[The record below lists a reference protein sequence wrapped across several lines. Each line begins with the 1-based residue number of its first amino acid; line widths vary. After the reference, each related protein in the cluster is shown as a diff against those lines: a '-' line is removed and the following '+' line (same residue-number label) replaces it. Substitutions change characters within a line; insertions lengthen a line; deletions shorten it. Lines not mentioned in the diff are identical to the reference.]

1 MLPSLEDA
9 EERRVCVSRCAA
21 VTMVVEGDDRRREE
35 VESRLADNW
44 VLNARAA
51 GSRARSILF
60 SRIVL
65 MLV

>member
-1 MLPSLEDA
+1 
-9 EERRVCVSRCAA
+9 
-21 VTMVVEGDDRRREE
+21 MVVEGDDRRRGE

-65 MLV
+65 MLVCCVVLVAVAVGGCEHKLF